1 MSKLT
6 KIMAVVLILL
16 AAAMAVLA
24 WWIGHQKAVVP
35 ANAAVAKTITYVSVV
50 AAKKLEMGKP
60 ISASD
65 LKLLDLP
72 TSVGGAYQDMGSVV
86 GKIPAAD
93 IPAGTL
99 IMEHSLVRGLALQ
112 LAAGE
117 RAVAVPV
124 DEVVA
129 TGNKIKAGDYVDVFF
144 TLKQSQ
150 GMGGADAEVKK
161 SQARLLASRRRVL
174 VYGDDVI
181 GEVKSSG
188 NVAPGNAPQA
198 QVRMAVLATPVDQVN
213 LLLLA
218 IQNGKLTLALRHP
231 DDDGMA
237 NDGLFAAPDKI
248 LAGKPALSDMQK
260 NELKTVDNQAFAG
273 IDLSSWSGSDVE
285 TDAVSIPVRPG
296 SVAHPGRVSRPVS
309 GGEEKRAARKL
320 EVIRGSRQEI
330 VDF

>member
-6 KIMAVVLILL
+6 KIMAAVLILL
-16 AAAMAVLA
+16 AAGMAILA
-24 WWIGHQKAVVP
+24 WWMGRQPAVVP
-35 ANAAVAKTITYVSVV
+35 ANASAAKTITHANVV

-72 TSVGGAYQDMGSVV
+72 TAVGGAYQDIDSVV
-86 GKIPAAD
+86 GKIPAVD

-99 IMEHSLVRGLALQ
+99 IMASSLVRGLALQ

-124 DEVVA
+124 DEVVGI
-129 TGNKIKAGDYVDVFF
+129 GNRIEAGDYVDVFF

-150 GMGGADAEVKK
+150 GRGTDDAEIEK

-174 VYGDDVI
+174 AYGASAVS
-181 GEVKSSG
+181 EVKSG
-188 NVAPGNAPQA
+188 GDVLPGNTPQTQA
-198 QVRMAVLATPVDQVN
+198 RTAVLATPVDQVN

-218 IQNGKLTLALRHP
+218 IQNGKLSLALRNP

-237 NDGLFAAPDKI
+237 DGDLFAAPAKV
-248 LAGKPALSDMQK
+248 LGARPELSSEQK
-260 NELKTVDNQAFAG
+260 DELKTADNQAFAG
-273 IDLSSWSGSDVE
+273 IDLSSWSGGSVK
-285 TDAVSIPVRPG
+285 TDAISPPARSG
-296 SVAHPGRVSRPVS
+296 SAAHAGKASRSASGR
-309 GGEEKRAARKL
+309 EEKRTARTL
-320 EVIRGSRQEI
+320 EVIQGSKRTN